1 MSVNVFTAGFNI
13 NFALDLGGN
22 VWRIDGDIIDFS
34 NSGFSA
40 SDALVGDIIFD
51 ESPWFGT
58 INRWKISSIVSTTV
72 FNLVCDVIWDDEGV
86 SDLNGPQPS
95 VGAICR
101 PTPNKKL
108 SETPSQIFTT
118 ISEPLQNRI
127 RNIDNRYILDNA
139 SSISGYSGLS
149 GYSGIDGATFSSGYS
164 GISGYSG
171 VDGATASSGYSGIS
185 GISGYSGIWGSSG
198 YSGLIG
204 YSGIS
209 GISGYSGVDGATA
222 SSGYSGLSGYSGVT
236 SPQYIH
242 HQISPSSAWPVNHN
256 LNQKFL
262 NVEII
267 DTLDKVIRPDEII
280 YLDENNLEVLFP
292 DIIAGKASIIGG
304 SSGVFGQSELRDIS
318 DGTILTPGDFT
329 RVIISDSTSIETI
342 YLPAVTS
349 AHIGK
354 WIKILKLGSQLNI
367 YPVGSTYI
375 DSYNVG
381 DGIYSNDINV
391 SVITLQLIR
400 LNRWIVV
407 NKIGT
412 WSLIV

>member
-1 MSVNVFTAGFNI
+1 M
-13 NFALDLGGN
+13 
-22 VWRIDGDIIDFS
+22 
-34 NSGFSA
+34 
-40 SDALVGDIIFD
+40 
-51 ESPWFGT
+51 
-58 INRWKISSIVSTTV
+58 
-72 FNLVCDVIWDDEGV
+72 
-86 SDLNGPQPS
+86 
-95 VGAICR
+95 
-101 PTPNKKL
+101 
-108 SETPSQIFTT
+108 
-118 ISEPLQNRI
+118 
-127 RNIDNRYILDNA
+127 
-139 SSISGYSGLS
+139 
-149 GYSGIDGATFSSGYS
+149 
-164 GISGYSG
+164 
-171 VDGATASSGYSGIS
+171 
-185 GISGYSGIWGSSG
+185 
-198 YSGLIG
+198 
-204 YSGIS
+204 
-209 GISGYSGVDGATA
+209 
-222 SSGYSGLSGYSGVT
+222 
-236 SPQYIH
+236 
-242 HQISPSSAWPVNHN
+242 NHN